1 MYAKLLKQ
9 SDINNYIVN
18 CSTLS
23 LDVQTCH
30 NSHQTVI
37 TKKGG
42 GGGGKPKAR
51 EIQHVRCSAR
61 RE

>member
-9 SDINNYIVN
+9 SDINNYIVKS
-18 CSTLS
+18 STLS
-23 LDVQTCH
+23 LDVQMCH
-30 NSHQTVI
+30 NSHQTE

-42 GGGGKPKAR
+42 RGEPKAR